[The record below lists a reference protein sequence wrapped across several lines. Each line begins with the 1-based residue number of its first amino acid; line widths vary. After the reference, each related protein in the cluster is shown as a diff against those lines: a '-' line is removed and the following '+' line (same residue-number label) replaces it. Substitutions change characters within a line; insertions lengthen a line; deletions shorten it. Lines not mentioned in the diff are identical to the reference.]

1 MAQRSRHLP
10 AQVRPSWVRLAILNG
25 IAEKQPKQVLKNL
38 ECNVLLWWP
47 FWSMDHKSNACTG
60 KVGGVSKQHEGD
72 GASDKLRLSSL
83 LSSGELLPDLDFFFF
98 FCIFRISWQLIVI

>member
-1 MAQRSRHLP
+1 
-10 AQVRPSWVRLAILNG
+10 
-25 IAEKQPKQVLKNL
+25 
-38 ECNVLLWWP
+38 
-47 FWSMDHKSNACTG
+47 MDHKSNACTG

-98 FCIFRISWQLIVI
+98 ILYF